1 VHEVAPLGRL
11 RERALART
19 TRKETAR

>member
-11 RERALART
+11 RERALARLAK
-19 TRKETAR
+19 KEVAR